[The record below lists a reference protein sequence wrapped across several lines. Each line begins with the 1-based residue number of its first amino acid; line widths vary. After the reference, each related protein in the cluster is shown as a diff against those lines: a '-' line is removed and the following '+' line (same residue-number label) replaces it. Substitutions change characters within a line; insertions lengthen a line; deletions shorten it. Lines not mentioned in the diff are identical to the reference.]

1 MKIKKRPLIITI
13 ITIITLILV
22 TISATSM
29 KKIKFLAEIIKL
41 RNSLPTISSDFY
53 NEPIKDIEYKDVIYK
68 KRDNKELTLDIY
80 TNKEAREATPIII
93 YVFGNGWIYGDKVI
107 PSAIESIINLLK
119 DEGYAVISTSYELM
133 DDEVIFKD
141 QISDVKDTIRWIY
154 KNKDKYNFDVNNIGI
169 IGPSA
174 GAQLSMMAAFSR
186 EDEFIGDQSLKSYSS
201 KVKYIID
208 LFGPARLSKINLSV
222 GPEEVVEK
230 FSDSDIE
237 KLSKEFSPIEYIRE
251 DLPDT
256 LIIHSLKDNIVPYE
270 TSVELYETALK
281 YNNNFE
287 LYTLQNCTHYLENLS
302 NTEALNLYMKIV
314 DYILSKTN

>member
-1 MKIKKRPLIITI
+1 MKIKKRLLITTI
-13 ITIITLILV
+13 IILILA
-22 TISATSM
+22 TISVTHI
-29 KKIKFLAEIIKL
+29 KKIKFLVEIIRL
-41 RNSLPTISSDFY
+41 SNSLPTISSDFY
-53 NEPIKDIEYKDVIYK
+53 NEPIENITYKDVVYK

-80 TNKEAREATPIII
+80 TNKEAKETTPVII
-93 YVFGNGWIYGDKVI
+93 YVFGNGWMYGDKVI
-107 PSAIESIINLLK
+107 PSAIESIIDLLK

-133 DDEVIFKD
+133 EDEVILED

-174 GAQLSMMAAFSR
+174 GAQLSMMAAFSQD
-186 EDEFIGDQSLKSYSS
+186 DEFIGDKSLKSYSS

-208 LFGPARLSKINLSV
+208 LFGPARLSKVNLSV
-222 GPEEVVEK
+222 GPKEVVKK
-230 FSDSDIE
+230 FSDNDIE
-237 KLSKEFSPIEYIRE
+237 KLSKEFSPIEYVRE
-251 DLPDT
+251 NLPDT

-314 DYILSKTN
+314 DYILTQTN

>member
-1 MKIKKRPLIITI
+1 MKIKKRSLIISI
-13 ITIITLILV
+13 IIFILL
-22 TISATSM
+22 TISFTSM
-29 KKIKFLAEIIKL
+29 KKIKFLFEIIKL
-41 RNSLPTISSDFY
+41 SKSLPTISSDFY
-53 NEPIKDIEYKDVIYK
+53 NEPIENITYKDVVYK

-80 TNKEAREATPIII
+80 TNKKTKEATPVII
-93 YVFGNGWIYGDKVI
+93 YVFGNGWMYGDKVI
-107 PSAIESIINLLK
+107 PSAIESIIDLLK

-133 DDEVIFKD
+133 EDEVILED

-174 GAQLSMMAAFSR
+174 GAQLSMMASFSQD
-186 EDEFIGDQSLKSYSS
+186 DEFIGDESLKSYSS

-208 LFGPARLSKINLSV
+208 LFGPARLSEVNLSV

-230 FSDSDIE
+230 FSGNAIE
-237 KLSKEFSPIEYIRE
+237 KLSKEFSPIEYVRE

-314 DYILSKTN
+314 DYILSQTN

>member
-1 MKIKKRPLIITI
+1 MKIKKRPLIFTI
-13 ITIITLILV
+13 IILILV
-22 TISATSM
+22 TISAVSM
-29 KKIKFLAEIIKL
+29 KKLKFLAEIIKL
-41 RNSLPTISSDFY
+41 SNSLPTISSDFY
-53 NEPIKDIEYKDVIYK
+53 NEPIENITYKDVIYK

-80 TNKEAREATPIII
+80 TNKKANEATPVII
-93 YVFGNGWIYGDKVI
+93 YVFGNGWMYGDKVI
-107 PSAIESIINLLK
+107 PSAIESIIDLLK

-133 DDEVIFKD
+133 DDEVILEE
-141 QISDVKDTIRWIY
+141 QISDVKDTIRWVY

-174 GAQLSMMAAFSR
+174 GAQLSMMAAFSQD
-186 EDEFIGDQSLKSYSS
+186 DEFIGDQSLKSYSS

-208 LFGPARLSKINLSV
+208 LFGPARLSKVNLSV

-230 FSDSDIE
+230 FSDNDIE
-237 KLSKEFSPIEYIRE
+237 KLSKEFSPIEYVRE
-251 DLPDT
+251 DLPNT

-302 NTEALNLYMKIV
+302 NTEALNLYIKIV

>member
-1 MKIKKRPLIITI
+1 MNIKKRQLIII
-13 ITIITLILV
+13 IIILILV
-22 TISATSM
+22 IISVTNI
-29 KKIKFLAEIIKL
+29 KKFKFLVEIIKL
-41 RNSLPTISSDFY
+41 SDSLPTISNDFY
-53 NEPIKDIEYKDVIYK
+53 NEPIENITYKDLVFK

-80 TNKEAREATPIII
+80 TNKEANEATPVII
-93 YVFGNGWIYGDKVI
+93 YVFGNGWMYGDKVI
-107 PSAIESIINLLK
+107 PSAIESIIDLLK

-133 DDEVIFKD
+133 DDEVILEE
-141 QISDVKDTIRWIY
+141 QISDVKDTIRWVY

-174 GAQLSMMAAFSR
+174 GAQLSMMAAFSQD
-186 EDEFIGDQSLKSYSS
+186 DEFIGDQSLKSYSS

-208 LFGPARLSKINLSV
+208 LFGPARLSKVNLSV

-230 FSDSDIE
+230 FSDNDIE
-237 KLSKEFSPIEYIRE
+237 KLSKEFSPVEYVRE
-251 DLPDT
+251 DLPNT

-281 YNNNFE
+281 YNNKFE

-314 DYILSKTN
+314 DYILSETS

>member
-13 ITIITLILV
+13 IILILV

-80 TNKEAREATPIII
+80 TNKEAKEATPIII

-270 TSVELYETALK
+270 TSIELYETALK

>member
-1 MKIKKRPLIITI
+1 MNIKKRPLIII
-13 ITIITLILV
+13 IIILILV
-22 TISATSM
+22 IISVTNI
-29 KKIKFLAEIIKL
+29 KKFKFLVEIIKL
-41 RNSLPTISSDFY
+41 SDSLPTISNDFY
-53 NEPIKDIEYKDVIYK
+53 NEPIENITYKDLVFK

-80 TNKEAREATPIII
+80 TNKEANEATPVII
-93 YVFGNGWIYGDKVI
+93 YVFGNGWMYGDKVI
-107 PSAIESIINLLK
+107 PSAIESIIDLLK

-133 DDEVIFKD
+133 DDEIILEE
-141 QISDVKDTIRWIY
+141 QISDVKDTIRWVY

-174 GAQLSMMAAFSR
+174 GAQLSMMAAFSQD
-186 EDEFIGDQSLKSYSS
+186 DEFIGDQSLKSYSS

-208 LFGPARLSKINLSV
+208 LFGPARLSKVNLSV

-230 FSDSDIE
+230 FSNNDIE
-237 KLSKEFSPIEYIRE
+237 KLSKKFSPIEYVRE
-251 DLPDT
+251 DLPNT

-281 YNNNFE
+281 YNNKFE

-314 DYILSKTN
+314 DYILSETS

>member
-1 MKIKKRPLIITI
+1 MKIKKRSLITTI
-13 ITIITLILV
+13 IILILATILV
-22 TISATSM
+22 THI
-29 KKIKFLAEIIKL
+29 KKIKFFVEIIRL
-41 RNSLPTISSDFY
+41 SNSLPTISSDFY
-53 NEPIKDIEYKDVIYK
+53 NEPIENITYKDVVYK

-80 TNKEAREATPIII
+80 TNKEAKEATPVII
-93 YVFGNGWIYGDKVI
+93 YVFGNGWMYGDKVI
-107 PSAIESIINLLK
+107 PSAIESIIDLLK

-133 DDEVIFKD
+133 EDEVILQD

-174 GAQLSMMAAFSR
+174 GAQLSMMAAFSQD
-186 EDEFIGDQSLKSYSS
+186 DEFIGDKSLKSYSS

-208 LFGPARLSKINLSV
+208 LFGPSRLSEVNLSV
-222 GPEEVVEK
+222 GPEEVVKK
-230 FSDSDIE
+230 FSDNDIE
-237 KLSKEFSPIEYIRE
+237 KLSKEFSPIEYVRE

-302 NTEALNLYMKIV
+302 NTEALNLYMEIV
-314 DYILSKTN
+314 DYILTQTN

>member
-1 MKIKKRPLIITI
+1 MKIKKRPLIFTI
-13 ITIITLILV
+13 IILILV
-22 TISATSM
+22 SISVINI
-29 KKIKFLAEIIKL
+29 KKLKFLVEIIKL
-41 RNSLPTISSDFY
+41 SNSLPTISSNFY
-53 NEPIKDIEYKDVIYK
+53 NEPIEDITYKDVIYK
-68 KRDNKELTLDIY
+68 RRDNKELTLDIY
-80 TNKEAREATPIII
+80 TNKEAKEATPVII
-93 YVFGNGWIYGDKVI
+93 YVFGNGWMYGDKVI
-107 PSAIESIINLLK
+107 PSAIESIIDLLK

-133 DDEVIFKD
+133 DDEVILED
-141 QISDVKDTIRWIY
+141 QISDVKDTIRWVY

-174 GAQLSMMAAFSR
+174 GAQLSMMAAFSQ
-186 EDEFIGDQSLKSYSS
+186 DDKFIGDKSLKSYSS

-208 LFGPARLSKINLSV
+208 LFGPARLSKVNLSV
-222 GPEEVVEK
+222 GPEEVVER
-230 FSDSDIE
+230 FSDNDIE
-237 KLSKEFSPIEYIRE
+237 KLSKEFSPIEYVRE

-270 TSVELYETALK
+270 TSVELYEAALK

-287 LYTLQNCTHYLENLS
+287 LYTLQDCTHYLENLS

>member
-13 ITIITLILV
+13 IILILV

-80 TNKEAREATPIII
+80 TNKEAKEATPIII

>member
-13 ITIITLILV
+13 IILILV

-80 TNKEAREATPIII
+80 TNKEAKEATPIII

-201 KVKYIID
+201 KIKYIID

>member
-1 MKIKKRPLIITI
+1 MKIKKRPLIFTI
-13 ITIITLILV
+13 IILILV
-22 TISATSM
+22 TISAVSM
-29 KKIKFLAEIIKL
+29 KKLKFLAEIIKL
-41 RNSLPTISSDFY
+41 SNSLPTISSDFY
-53 NEPIKDIEYKDVIYK
+53 NEPIEDITYKDVIYK

-80 TNKEAREATPIII
+80 TDKKANEATPVII
-93 YVFGNGWIYGDKVI
+93 YVFGNGWMYGDKVI
-107 PSAIESIINLLK
+107 PSDIESIIDLLK

-133 DDEVIFKD
+133 DDEVILEE
-141 QISDVKDTIRWIY
+141 QISDVKDTIRWVY

-174 GAQLSMMAAFSR
+174 GAQLSMMAAFSQD
-186 EDEFIGDQSLKSYSS
+186 DEFIGDKSLKSYSS

-208 LFGPARLSKINLSV
+208 LFGPARLSKVNLSV
-222 GPEEVVEK
+222 GPKEVVER
-230 FSDSDIE
+230 FSDNDIE
-237 KLSKEFSPIEYIRE
+237 KLSKEFSPIEYVKE

>member
-13 ITIITLILV
+13 ITLMLV

-80 TNKEAREATPIII
+80 TNKEAKEATPIII

-133 DDEVIFKD
+133 DDEVILKD

-174 GAQLSMMAAFSR
+174 GAQLSMMAAFSQ

>member
-1 MKIKKRPLIITI
+1 MKIKKRSLIFTI
-13 ITIITLILV
+13 IILILV
-22 TISATSM
+22 SISVINI
-29 KKIKFLAEIIKL
+29 KKLKFLVEIIKL
-41 RNSLPTISSDFY
+41 SNSLPTISSNFY
-53 NEPIKDIEYKDVIYK
+53 NEPIEDITYKDVIYK
-68 KRDNKELTLDIY
+68 RRDNKELTLDIY
-80 TNKEAREATPIII
+80 TDKKANEATPVII
-93 YVFGNGWIYGDKVI
+93 YVFGNGWMYGDKVI
-107 PSAIESIINLLK
+107 PSAIESIIDLLK

-133 DDEVIFKD
+133 DDEVILED
-141 QISDVKDTIRWIY
+141 QISDVKDTIRWVY

-174 GAQLSMMAAFSR
+174 GAQLSMMAAFSQ
-186 EDEFIGDQSLKSYSS
+186 DDKFIGDKSLKSYSS

-208 LFGPARLSKINLSV
+208 LFGPARLSKVNLSV
-222 GPEEVVEK
+222 GPEEVVER
-230 FSDSDIE
+230 FSDNDIE
-237 KLSKEFSPIEYIRE
+237 KLSKEFSPIEYVRE

-270 TSVELYETALK
+270 TSVELYEAALK

-287 LYTLQNCTHYLENLS
+287 LYTLQDCTHYLENLS

>member
-13 ITIITLILV
+13 IILILV

-80 TNKEAREATPIII
+80 TNKEAKEATPIII
-93 YVFGNGWIYGDKVI
+93 YIFGNGWIYGDKVI

>member
-1 MKIKKRPLIITI
+1 MKIKKRSLIFTI
-13 ITIITLILV
+13 IILILV
-22 TISATSM
+22 SISVINI
-29 KKIKFLAEIIKL
+29 KKLKFLVEIIKL
-41 RNSLPTISSDFY
+41 SNSLPTISSNFY
-53 NEPIKDIEYKDVIYK
+53 NEPIEDITYKDVIYK
-68 KRDNKELTLDIY
+68 RRDNKELTLDIY
-80 TNKEAREATPIII
+80 TDKKANEATPVII
-93 YVFGNGWIYGDKVI
+93 YVFGNGWMYGDKVI
-107 PSAIESIINLLK
+107 PSAIESIIDLLK

-133 DDEVIFKD
+133 DDEVILED
-141 QISDVKDTIRWIY
+141 QISDVKDTIRWVY

-174 GAQLSMMAAFSR
+174 GAQLSMMAAFSQ
-186 EDEFIGDQSLKSYSS
+186 DDKFIGDKSLKSYSS

-208 LFGPARLSKINLSV
+208 LFGPARLSKVNLSV
-222 GPEEVVEK
+222 GPEEVVER
-230 FSDSDIE
+230 FSDNDIE
-237 KLSKEFSPIEYIRE
+237 KLSKEFSPIEYVRE

-287 LYTLQNCTHYLENLS
+287 LYTLQDCTHYLENLS

-314 DYILSKTN
+314 DYILSKTS

>member
-13 ITIITLILV
+13 ITLMLV

-80 TNKEAREATPIII
+80 TNKEAKEATPIII

-133 DDEVIFKD
+133 DDEVILKD

>member
-1 MKIKKRPLIITI
+1 MKIKKRSLIFTI
-13 ITIITLILV
+13 IILILV
-22 TISATSM
+22 SISVINI
-29 KKIKFLAEIIKL
+29 KKLKFLVEIIKL
-41 RNSLPTISSDFY
+41 SNSLPTISSNFY
-53 NEPIKDIEYKDVIYK
+53 NEPIEDITYKDVIYK
-68 KRDNKELTLDIY
+68 RRDNKELTLDIY
-80 TNKEAREATPIII
+80 TDKKANEATPVII
-93 YVFGNGWIYGDKVI
+93 YVFGNGWMYGDKVI
-107 PSAIESIINLLK
+107 PSAIESIIDLLK

-133 DDEVIFKD
+133 DDEVILED
-141 QISDVKDTIRWIY
+141 QISDVKDTIRWVY

-174 GAQLSMMAAFSR
+174 GAQLSMMAAFSQ
-186 EDEFIGDQSLKSYSS
+186 DDKFIGDKSLKSYSS

-208 LFGPARLSKINLSV
+208 LFGPARLSKVNLSV
-222 GPEEVVEK
+222 GPEEVVER
-230 FSDSDIE
+230 FSDNDIE
-237 KLSKEFSPIEYIRE
+237 KLSKEFSPIEYVRE

-287 LYTLQNCTHYLENLS
+287 LYTLQDCTHYLENLS

>member
-1 MKIKKRPLIITI
+1 MNIKKRPLIII
-13 ITIITLILV
+13 IIILILV
-22 TISATSM
+22 IISVTNI
-29 KKIKFLAEIIKL
+29 KKFKFLVEIIKL
-41 RNSLPTISSDFY
+41 SDSLPTISNDFY
-53 NEPIKDIEYKDVIYK
+53 NEPIENITYKDLVFK

-80 TNKEAREATPIII
+80 TNKEANEATPVII
-93 YVFGNGWIYGDKVI
+93 YVFGNGWMYGDKVI
-107 PSAIESIINLLK
+107 PSAIESIIDLLK

-133 DDEVIFKD
+133 DDEVILEE
-141 QISDVKDTIRWIY
+141 QISDVKDTIRWVY

-174 GAQLSMMAAFSR
+174 GAQLSMMAAFSQD
-186 EDEFIGDQSLKSYSS
+186 DEFIGDQSLKSYSS

-208 LFGPARLSKINLSV
+208 LFGPARLSKVNLSV

-230 FSDSDIE
+230 FSDNDIE
-237 KLSKEFSPIEYIRE
+237 KLSKEFSPIEYVRE
-251 DLPDT
+251 DLPNT

-281 YNNNFE
+281 YNNKFE
-287 LYTLQNCTHYLENLS
+287 LYTLQNSTHYLENLS

-314 DYILSKTN
+314 DYILSETS

>member
-1 MKIKKRPLIITI
+1 MNIKKSPLIII
-13 ITIITLILV
+13 IIILILV
-22 TISATSM
+22 IISVTNI
-29 KKIKFLAEIIKL
+29 KKFKFLVEIIKL
-41 RNSLPTISSDFY
+41 SDSLPTISNDFY
-53 NEPIKDIEYKDVIYK
+53 NEPIENITYKDLVFK

-80 TNKEAREATPIII
+80 TNKEANEATPVII
-93 YVFGNGWIYGDKVI
+93 YVFGNGWMYGDKVI
-107 PSAIESIINLLK
+107 PSAIESIIDLLK

-133 DDEVIFKD
+133 DDEVILEE
-141 QISDVKDTIRWIY
+141 QISDVKDTIRWVY

-174 GAQLSMMAAFSR
+174 GAQLSMMAAFSQD
-186 EDEFIGDQSLKSYSS
+186 DEFIGDQSLKSYSS

-208 LFGPARLSKINLSV
+208 LFGPARLSKVNLSV

-230 FSDSDIE
+230 FSDNDIE
-237 KLSKEFSPIEYIRE
+237 KLSKEFSPIEYVRE
-251 DLPDT
+251 DLPNT

-281 YNNNFE
+281 YNNKFE

-314 DYILSKTN
+314 DYILSETS

>member
-1 MKIKKRPLIITI
+1 M
-13 ITIITLILV
+13 V
-22 TISATSM
+22 
-29 KKIKFLAEIIKL
+29 F
-41 RNSLPTISSDFY
+41 
-53 NEPIKDIEYKDVIYK
+53 K

-80 TNKEAREATPIII
+80 TNKEANEATPVII
-93 YVFGNGWIYGDKVI
+93 YVFGNGWMYGDKVI
-107 PSAIESIINLLK
+107 PSAIESIIDLLK

-133 DDEVIFKD
+133 DDEVILEE
-141 QISDVKDTIRWIY
+141 QISDVKDTIRWVY

-174 GAQLSMMAAFSR
+174 GAQLSMMAAFSQD
-186 EDEFIGDQSLKSYSS
+186 DEFIGDQSLKSYSS

-208 LFGPARLSKINLSV
+208 LFGPARLSKVNLSV

-230 FSDSDIE
+230 FSDNDIE
-237 KLSKEFSPIEYIRE
+237 KLSKEFSPIEYVRE
-251 DLPDT
+251 DLPNT

-281 YNNNFE
+281 YNNKFE

-314 DYILSKTN
+314 DYILSETS

>member
-1 MKIKKRPLIITI
+1 MNIKKRPLIII
-13 ITIITLILV
+13 IIILILV
-22 TISATSM
+22 IISVTNI
-29 KKIKFLAEIIKL
+29 KKFKFLVEIIKL
-41 RNSLPTISSDFY
+41 SDSLPTISNDFY
-53 NEPIKDIEYKDVIYK
+53 NEPIENITYKDLVFK

-80 TNKEAREATPIII
+80 TNKEANEATPVII
-93 YVFGNGWIYGDKVI
+93 YVFGNGWMYGDKVI
-107 PSAIESIINLLK
+107 PSAIESIIDLLK

-133 DDEVIFKD
+133 DDEVILEE
-141 QISDVKDTIRWIY
+141 QISDVKDTIRWVY

-174 GAQLSMMAAFSR
+174 GAQLSMMAAFSHD
-186 EDEFIGDQSLKSYSS
+186 DEFIGDQSLKSYSS

-208 LFGPARLSKINLSV
+208 LFGPARLSKVNLSV

-230 FSDSDIE
+230 FSDNDIE
-237 KLSKEFSPIEYIRE
+237 KLSKEFSPIEYVRE
-251 DLPDT
+251 DLPNT

-281 YNNNFE
+281 YNNKFE

-314 DYILSKTN
+314 DYILSETS

>member
-1 MKIKKRPLIITI
+1 MKIKKRPLIFTI
-13 ITIITLILV
+13 IILILV
-22 TISATSM
+22 TISAVSM
-29 KKIKFLAEIIKL
+29 KKLKFLAEIIKL
-41 RNSLPTISSDFY
+41 SNSLPTISSDFY
-53 NEPIKDIEYKDVIYK
+53 NEPIEDITYKDVIYK

-80 TNKEAREATPIII
+80 TDKKANEATPVII
-93 YVFGNGWIYGDKVI
+93 YVFGNGWMYGDKVI
-107 PSAIESIINLLK
+107 PSAIESIIDLLK

-133 DDEVIFKD
+133 DDEVILEE
-141 QISDVKDTIRWIY
+141 QISDVKDTIRWVY
-154 KNKDKYNFDVNNIGI
+154 KNKEKYNFDVNNIGI

-174 GAQLSMMAAFSR
+174 GAQLSMMAAFSQD
-186 EDEFIGDQSLKSYSS
+186 DEFIGDKSLKSYSS

-208 LFGPARLSKINLSV
+208 LFGPARLSKVNLSV
-222 GPEEVVEK
+222 GPKEVVER
-230 FSDSDIE
+230 FSDNDIE
-237 KLSKEFSPIEYIRE
+237 KLSKEFSPIEYVKE

>member
-1 MKIKKRPLIITI
+1 MNIKKRPLIII
-13 ITIITLILV
+13 IIILIIVIISV
-22 TISATSM
+22 TNI
-29 KKIKFLAEIIKL
+29 KKFKFLVEIIKL
-41 RNSLPTISSDFY
+41 SDSLPTISNDFY
-53 NEPIKDIEYKDVIYK
+53 NEPIENITYKDVVFK

-80 TNKEAREATPIII
+80 TNKEANEATPVII
-93 YVFGNGWIYGDKVI
+93 YVFGNGWMYGDKVI
-107 PSAIESIINLLK
+107 PSAIESIIDLLK

-133 DDEVIFKD
+133 DDEVILEE
-141 QISDVKDTIRWIY
+141 QISDVKDTIRWVY

-174 GAQLSMMAAFSR
+174 GAQLSMMAAFSQD
-186 EDEFIGDQSLKSYSS
+186 DEFIGDESLKSYSS

-208 LFGPARLSKINLSV
+208 LFGPARLSKVNLSV

-230 FSDSDIE
+230 FSDNDIE
-237 KLSKEFSPIEYIRE
+237 KLSKEFSPIEYVRE
-251 DLPDT
+251 DLPNT

-270 TSVELYETALK
+270 TSVELYKTALK
-281 YNNNFE
+281 YNNKFE

-314 DYILSKTN
+314 DYILSETS